1 MKERI
6 NNFKTGIIKMDIR
19 ELKTALNNY
28 FQSLNKLKELG
39 ITTFFIEEFN

>member
-6 NNFKTGIIKMDIR
+6 RTFKTDIINMNIF

-39 ITTFFIEEFN
+39 ITTFFIEEFY